1 MPLKL
6 PPDES
11 LGMNM
16 TPMIDIVFNLVQFF
30 MLTLDLSH
38 KELAVLDLP
47 RANSGKEDK
56 DPSTDRNAKPEEKS
70 RFIINLQADG
80 SLYFKGNTWKLAD
93 ASPEKQDMA
102 LENLRVELRKLVA
115 HVAKEPDTGASKAM
129 VLVRG
134 DRTAKWKYVQWIMQV
149 CADPQIK
156 IYKLHF
162 AVEHPKKRE

>member
-1 MPLKL
+1 MAMKL
-6 PPDES
+6 PADES
-11 LGMNM
+11 LAMNM

-56 DPSTDRNAKPEEKS
+56 DPSTDRKAKPEERS

-93 ASPEKQDMA
+93 ADPVLQDKA
-102 LENLRVELRKLVA
+102 LENLRVELRKLVRDLP
-115 HVAKEPDTGASKAM
+115 KESDTGASKAM

-162 AVEHPKKRE
+162 AVEHNKKE

>member
-1 MPLKL
+1 MPIKL
-6 PPDES
+6 PDDVTM
-11 LGMNM
+11 GMNM

-47 RANSGKEDK
+47 RANSGREDK
-56 DPSTDRNAKPEEKS
+56 DPSTDKNAKPEEKS
-70 RFIINLQADG
+70 RFIINIQADG

-93 ASPEKQDMA
+93 ADPAAQDLA
-102 LENLRVELRKLVA
+102 LEKLRIELRKLVSTIP
-115 HVAKEPDTGASKAM
+115 KEPDTGASKAM

-162 AVEHPKKRE
+162 AV

>member
-1 MPLKL
+1 MAIKL
-6 PPDES
+6 PSEEY
-11 LGMNM
+11 LAMNM

-56 DPSTDRNAKPEEKS
+56 DPSTDRNAKPEERS
-70 RFIINLQADG
+70 RFIINIQADG

-93 ASPEKQDMA
+93 ADAAAQDLA
-102 LENLRVELRKLVA
+102 LEHLRVELRKLVRDLP
-115 HVAKEPDTGASKAM
+115 KESDTGASKAM

-162 AVEHPKKRE
+162 AVEHNKKE